1 MLRPGLK
8 TKTNGG
14 KEGGELCRQ
23 TVGMDV
29 GMDGSRG
36 RRAMQIGRKG
46 PDLASEVAA
55 WLQALADP
63 KETEGPGTE
72 GLQLPGP
79 LRPDKE

>member
-8 TKTNGG
+8 TKTNEG

-23 TVGMDV
+23 TVG
-29 GMDGSRG
+29 
-36 RRAMQIGRKG
+36 QKG

-63 KETEGPGTE
+63 KETEGPGTS